1 MKIKKVA
8 QIANISIRTLHHY
21 DEIGLL
27 VPNKDENGYR
37 RYSEADLDRL
47 QLILFYRAID
57 IPLKEIKEILQENK
71 SDIDK
76 LMAHRQKLLLKQ
88 KQIDTMI
95 QLINQ
100 TIYSKKEGIKMTNE
114 EKFKGFNFND
124 NQYEQEAR
132 EKFGDQ
138 AVDATN
144 NKLNQLKDSEK
155 EQLNAAWVQMFVG
168 FNALKDKAVE
178 DELVLAQTD
187 KFYQFL
193 NHNFGNYSLDAF
205 YGLGDMYTMDER
217 FKENINQYGEN
228 LAEFMSA
235 AMKHYAT
242 IKS

>member
-57 IPLKEIKEILQENK
+57 MPLKEIKETLQENK

-100 TIYSKKEGIKMTNE
+100 TIHSKKEGIKMTNE

-155 EQLNAAWVQMFVG
+155 EQLSADWVQMFEE

-178 DELVLAQTD
+178 EVLVLEQTN
-187 KFYQFL
+187 KFYHFL
-193 NHNFGNYSLDAF
+193 NHNFGNYSLDEF